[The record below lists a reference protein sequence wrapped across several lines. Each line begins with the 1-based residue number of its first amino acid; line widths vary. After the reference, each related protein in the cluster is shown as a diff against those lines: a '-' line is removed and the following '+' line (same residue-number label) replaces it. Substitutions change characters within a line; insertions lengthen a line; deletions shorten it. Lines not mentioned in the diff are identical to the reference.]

1 MNTKRIVILV
11 AFVLLVSGVLW
22 FFFRPLNKNEVASKN
37 KERIEEIL
45 KNLVQV
51 DGGTFLM
58 GSPDSLGNTYEVQH
72 SVSVSTFQM
81 QPTEVTQELYE
92 LVTETNPSE
101 NKAWNDMPVT
111 NVSWEDCQVFIKKLN
126 EITGK
131 EYRLPTEAEWE
142 YAAKGGAK
150 SEGYLY
156 AGSNNLHEV
165 GWFEDNS
172 GNAMHVVATK
182 RFNEIGLYDM
192 TGNVLEWCSD
202 LFGPYRLDER
212 GSNNPEGLD
221 NGYDH
226 VFRGGCWRGNE
237 KNCLTTYR
245 EWAPKDKRHSL
256 IGFRLVLPA
265 VR

>member
-1 MNTKRIVILV
+1 MKTKSIVILV
-11 AFVLLVSGVLW
+11 IFILLVGVALW
-22 FFFRPLNKNEVASKN
+22 YYFRPIPHSN

-45 KNLVQV
+45 KNFVTV

-58 GSPDSLGNTYEVQH
+58 SSPDSLGEADEVQH
-72 SVSVSTFQM
+72 SVYVSTFYM

-92 LVTETNPSE
+92 LVMETNPSE
-101 NKAWNDMPVT
+101 NKAWKDMPVT
-111 NVSWEDCQVFIKKLN
+111 NVSWEDCQSFIKKLN

-150 SEGYLY
+150 SQGYLY

-172 GNAMHVVATK
+172 GNAVHVVAEK
-182 RFNEIGLYDM
+182 RFNELGLYDM
-192 TGNVLEWCSD
+192 SGNILEWCSD

-212 GSNNPEGLD
+212 GSNNPKGLD
-221 NGYDH
+221 NGDEH

-245 EWAPKDKRHSL
+245 EYAPKDKRHRL
-256 IGFRLVLPA
+256 FGFRLVLPE